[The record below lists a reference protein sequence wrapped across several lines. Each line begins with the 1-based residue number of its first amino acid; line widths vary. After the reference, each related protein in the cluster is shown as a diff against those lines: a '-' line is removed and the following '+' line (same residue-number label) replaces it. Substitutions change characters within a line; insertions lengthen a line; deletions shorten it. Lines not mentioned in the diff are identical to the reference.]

1 MNKYFVPD
9 VTVNSIEDLSGEFFR
24 ERGIKAV
31 FLDIDNTLVTPKTRK
46 PDDRA
51 RRFLNSLKESGISV
65 CLVSNNK
72 KERVDEFNDG
82 DYLSIHRAGKPFT
95 YSYRRML
102 KSLGISKKEAAAVGD
117 QFYSDIY
124 AGRRLGVLTVYVK
137 PIEIGNEGPFVHL
150 KRQLEKKII
159 AKLGL

>member
-9 VTVNSIEDLSGEFFR
+9 ITVESIDDLSGEFFK
-24 ERGIKAV
+24 EKGIKAV

-46 PDDRA
+46 PDERA
-51 RRFLNSLKESGISV
+51 SAFLKSLKEAGISV

-82 DYLSIHRAGKPFT
+82 GYLSIHRAGKPFT

-102 KSLGISKKEAAAVGD
+102 KKLGI
-117 QFYSDIY
+117 
-124 AGRRLGVLTVYVK
+124 
-137 PIEIGNEGPFVHL
+137 
-150 KRQLEKKII
+150 EK
-159 AKLGL
+159 